1 MQIEQTLVVG
11 ESRNVFQRILV
22 QHHTV
27 TCATT
32 STALVVQAMLRAHVT
47 KDAKAPQFTTL
58 DRLHVSVKMTT
69 SVNKKPESMRFILA
83 ALVAVNTAGM
93 KHSGSSVMPAV
104 LVQTVED

>member
-11 ESRNVFQRILV
+11 ESRNVCQRILV

-47 KDAKAPQFTTL
+47 KDAKVQQFTTL
-58 DRLHVSVKMTT
+58 DRLHENVKMTT
-69 SVNKKPESMRFILA
+69 
-83 ALVAVNTAGM
+83 
-93 KHSGSSVMPAV
+93 
-104 LVQTVED
+104 

>member
-1 MQIEQTLVVG
+1 MQIVKTLVVG

-32 STALVVQAMLRAHVT
+32 STALVVQAMLRVHVT

-58 DRLHVSVKMTT
+58 DRLHVNVKMTT

-83 ALVAVNTAGM
+83 ALVVVSTAGM
-93 KHSGSSVMPAV
+93 RQSGSSVMPVV

>member
-22 QHHTV
+22 QRHTV

-32 STALVVQAMLRAHVT
+32 STALVVQTMLRVHVT
-47 KDAKAPQFTTL
+47 KDAKAQQFTTL

-69 SVNKKPESMRFILA
+69 
-83 ALVAVNTAGM
+83 
-93 KHSGSSVMPAV
+93 
-104 LVQTVED
+104 

>member
-47 KDAKAPQFTTL
+47 KDAKAQQFTTL
-58 DRLHVSVKMTT
+58 DRLHVSVKMT
-69 SVNKKPESMRFILA
+69 N
-83 ALVAVNTAGM
+83 
-93 KHSGSSVMPAV
+93 
-104 LVQTVED
+104 